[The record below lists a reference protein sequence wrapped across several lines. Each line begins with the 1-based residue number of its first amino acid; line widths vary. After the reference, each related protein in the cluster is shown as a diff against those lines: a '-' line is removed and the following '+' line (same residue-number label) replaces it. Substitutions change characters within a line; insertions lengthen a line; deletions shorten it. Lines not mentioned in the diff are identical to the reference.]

1 MDCFQDFCVACDK
14 QSTGTYCSQACRLA
28 DLERGTASPPTSPHS
43 SQVRNSWPSTTTA
56 GSAYVLSPAVDFHAS
71 EQQIQTCYF
80 MRYPSQQQS
89 DETHQQRS
97 LTPSSSRSSL
107 SSTTSVS
114 TCTGGISQQA
124 RHELDGFFSSFSRA
138 KAAKRRSSLR

>member
-28 DLERGTASPPTSPHS
+28 DLERGAASPLGAHS
-43 SQVRNSWPSTTTA
+43 SQMRRSWPSSTTA
-56 GSAYVLSPAVDFHAS
+56 GSAYVLSPAVDFHAP
-71 EQQIQTCYF
+71 EQQTQSSYF
-80 MRYPSQQQS
+80 MRYPTQQQS
-89 DETHQQRS
+89 DDTTQQRS

-107 SSTTSVS
+107 SSTTSMSNS
-114 TCTGGISQQA
+114 TSGISQQA
-124 RHELDGFFSSFSRA
+124 RHELDGFFSSFSHA